1 MPKGRKI
8 RVLSEEIV
16 EMPKTAK
23 PKKNVP
29 KETPAKKQRFEPEWM
44 RGDGRVVTNLVLSI
58 QKSDVNNVKVSQE
71 LAKLYNSV
79 SWIILLESS

>member
-1 MPKGRKI
+1 MPKARKI
-8 RVLSEEIV
+8 RVPSEEI
-16 EMPKTAK
+16 EEAPKAAK
-23 PKKNVP
+23 AKKNVS

-58 QKSDVNNVKVSQE
+58 QKSDVNNAKVSQE

-79 SWIILLESS
+79 SF